1 MLSPQVGVRVSGFSL
16 SCRRRS
22 MCRSGGREV
31 VSSSL
36 SRRRS
41 MCRSGGSGGKY
52 LLPHHAAGGACVTPG
67 PREVVIFF
75 PITPPEEHVSLR
87 GVGR

>member
-31 VSSSL
+31 
-36 SRRRS
+36 
-41 MCRSGGSGGKY
+41 G
-52 LLPHHAAGGACVTPG
+52 
-67 PREVVIFF
+67 IFF
-75 PITPPEEHVSLR
+75 PLTPSEEHVSLR
-87 GVGR
+87 GSGVG

>member
-36 SRRRS
+36 SRRRRS

-52 LLPHHAAGGACVTPG
+52 LLPYHAAG
-67 PREVVIFF
+67 
-75 PITPPEEHVSLR
+75 EHVSLR

>member
-16 SCRRRS
+16 SC
-22 MCRSGGREV
+22 
-31 VSSSL
+31 
-36 SRRRS
+36 RRRS